1 MEALGLIGGLAGAAI
16 NSSWQGANLALAL
29 ENLRWQKRQGDK
41 QFRLS
46 SAGRTDAYGN
56 KQRYNEYTNEWEL
69 ELSPTQ
75 KKIVTAG
82 EAEQLRTLT
91 EDAFRARRI
100 KERQAKRGDMAAEEY
115 LDKKGEYL
123 YRGPEDEKTIRG
135 QLQGLLQGA
144 SNEKT
149 QKSVTELGRDAIR
162 QGRGA
167 MLGQILKAGWDDTN
181 AAWSENLL
189 KARTMGLQESMQ
201 RSQAHESKY
210 LPVLKQLQETMD
222 MGGEN
227 VAKYSDVPNRMAA
240 EQGQQSQLMLQ
251 ALQNAAGNVNS
262 AQGQV
267 TKAASDGGIDLKG
280 LAGMIGA
287 FGGSG
292 KRMAG
297 GQTDTFSDK
306 QYKQMLES
314 TGSF

>member
-1 MEALGLIGGLAGAAI
+1 
-16 NSSWQGANLALAL
+16 
-29 ENLRWQKRQGDK
+29 
-41 QFRLS
+41 
-46 SAGRTDAYGN
+46 
-56 KQRYNEYTNEWEL
+56 
-69 ELSPTQ
+69 
-75 KKIVTAG
+75 
-82 EAEQLRTLT
+82 
-91 EDAFRARRI
+91 
-100 KERQAKRGDMAAEEY
+100 
-115 LDKKGEYL
+115 
-123 YRGPEDEKTIRG
+123 
-135 QLQGLLQGA
+135 
-144 SNEKT
+144 
-149 QKSVTELGRDAIR
+149 
-162 QGRGA
+162 
-167 MLGQILKAGWDDTN
+167 
-181 AAWSENLL
+181 
-189 KARTMGLQESMQ
+189 
-201 RSQAHESKY
+201 